1 MIETLKKK
9 FLQIIEERDL
19 ALEEVRISGRSLT
32 AKEAIGNPGHID
44 YPLQK
49 GKERL
54 MQAEF
59 RGSMGQAFTDM
70 PGNFQGRLARIIG
83 MDLTNNFKRAVLIS
97 SINAVMRYLK
107 MFDKS
112 LHCKDKGPVDCSKQ
126 LARYIKEEYGKPKI
140 ALVGLQ
146 PRILEAL
153 SREFQMSVMDLDENN
168 IGQKKYGIMI
178 EPPQRTEA
186 NLNWCDIALITG
198 TTIVNDTIGEF
209 KTQKPAIFFGVT
221 IAGAARLLDLKHFC
235 PYSL

>member
-1 MIETLKKK
+1 MIETLRKK
-9 FLQIIEERDL
+9 FLEIIVERDL
-19 ALEEVRISGRSLT
+19 TLEEVRISGRSLT
-32 AKEAIGNPGHID
+32 SKEAIGNPEHLD

-59 RGSMGQAFTDM
+59 RGSLGQAFTDM
-70 PGNFQGRLARIIG
+70 PGNFRGRLARIIE
-83 MDLTNNFKRAVLIS
+83 MDLTNNFTRAVLIS
-97 SINAVMRYLK
+97 SINAVMRHLR
-107 MFDKS
+107 MVDRS
-112 LHCKDKGPVDCSKQ
+112 VHCKDKGPVECSKE
-126 LARYIKEEYGKPKI
+126 LTRYIKEEYGKPKV

-146 PRILEAL
+146 PRMLEAL
-153 SREFQMSVMDLDENN
+153 SREFQVSVMDLDENN
-168 IGQKKYGIMI
+168 IGQKRYGIMI

-209 KTQKPAIFFGVT
+209 KTEKPVIFFGVT